1 MKNWEV
7 LTLMAVGMGLLFY
20 MLNCFGMLVSKS
32 GAFLLGGAMGTRDR
46 FWGEYQRMCGTVS
59 KNFRVSQK
67 HTALTVRLEVCSG
80 SANVEVLGPNKA
92 VLYTWYACGSL
103 EKQVDCRDIRTCKV
117 RITSEDFCGKFDIS
131 LQ

>member
-1 MKNWEV
+1 MQNWEF
-7 LTLMAVGMGLLFY
+7 LPLMAIGMGLLFWT
-20 MLNCFGMLVSKS
+20 LNYFGLLVVKS
-32 GAFLLGGAMGTRDR
+32 GTYTGGAMGTSTR
-46 FWGEYQRMCGTVS
+46 FWGEYRHLCGTVS

-67 HTALTVRLEVCSG
+67 HTALTVRLEAASG
-80 SANVEVLGPNKA
+80 SANVDVLGPNKA
-92 VLYTWYACGSL
+92 VLYTWYVCGSL

>member
-1 MKNWEV
+1 MKNWAF
-7 LTLMAVGMGLLFY
+7 LPLMAAGMGLLFY
-20 MLNCFGMLVSKS
+20 MLNYFGILVSKS
-32 GAFLLGGAMGTRDR
+32 GTFLLGGAMGTRDR

-67 HTALTVRLEVCSG
+67 HSALAVRLEVHSG
-80 SANVEVLGPNKA
+80 SVNVEILGPNKA
-92 VLYTWYACGSL
+92 VLYTWYACGPL

-117 RITSEDFCGKFDIS
+117 RITSEDFCGKFDFL

>member
-1 MKNWEV
+1 MQNWEF
-7 LTLMAVGMGLLFY
+7 LPLMAIGMGLIFWTLHY
-20 MLNCFGMLVSKS
+20 FGLMVVKS
-32 GAFLLGGAMGTRDR
+32 GTYTGGAMGTSTR
-46 FWGEYQRMCGTVS
+46 FWGEYRYLCGTVS

-67 HTALTVRLEVCSG
+67 HTALTVRLETAAG
-80 SANVEVLGPNKA
+80 SANVDVLGPNKA

>member
-1 MKNWEV
+1 MQNWEF
-7 LTLMAVGMGLLFY
+7 LPLMAIGMGLIFWTLHY
-20 MLNCFGMLVSKS
+20 FGLMVVKS
-32 GAFLLGGAMGTRDR
+32 GTYTGGAMGTSTR
-46 FWGEYQRMCGTVS
+46 FWGEYRYLCGTVS

-67 HTALTVRLEVCSG
+67 HTALTVRLETASG
-80 SANVEVLGPNKA
+80 SANVDVLGPNKA

-103 EKQVDCRDIRTCKV
+103 EKQVDCQDIRTCKV